1 LTVGLE
7 QMTDLCNYSKAETNA
22 RQQVDTAKG
31 EAVTAITNNISMDV
45 IESEMLSLPQVE
57 CPVTHHFGPGV
68 YIREAFLPAGTYVM
82 GHAHKCEHM
91 NMMIKGK
98 MAVIV
103 NGEAKV
109 IEGPYIFTGQP
120 GRKLAYILEDTVF
133 QNIYGTD
140 ETDPSVIEDMYVDK
154 SAAWVASELE
164 KQCID
169 LAVMEHLE
177 RIAA

>member
-31 EAVTAITNNISMDV
+31 EAVTSITNNISMDV

>member
-1 LTVGLE
+1 MTVGLE
-7 QMTDLCNYSKAETNA
+7 QMTDLCNYSKAETIA

-140 ETDPSVIEDMYVDK
+140 ETDPFRHRRHV
-154 SAAWVASELE
+154 
-164 KQCID
+164 C
-169 LAVMEHLE
+169 
-177 RIAA
+177 

>member
-1 LTVGLE
+1 MTVGLE
-7 QMTDLCNYSKAETNA
+7 QMTDLCNYSKAETIA
-22 RQQVDTAKG
+22 RQQVSTAKG
-31 EAVTAITNNISMDV
+31 EAVTAITENISMDV

>member
-1 LTVGLE
+1 
-7 QMTDLCNYSKAETNA
+7 MTDLCNYSKAETNA

-31 EAVTAITNNISMDV
+31 EAVTSITNNISMDV

>member
-1 LTVGLE
+1 
-7 QMTDLCNYSKAETNA
+7 MTDLCNYSEAETNA

-140 ETDPSVIEDMYVDK
+140 ETDPAVIEDMYVDK

-169 LAVMEHLE
+169 LAVMEHFE

>member
-1 LTVGLE
+1 
-7 QMTDLCNYSKAETNA
+7 MTDLCNYSKAETIA
-22 RQQVDTAKG
+22 RQQVSTAKG
-31 EAVTAITNNISMDV
+31 EAVTSITNNISMDV

-140 ETDPSVIEDMYVDK
+140 ETDPAVIEDMYVDK

-169 LAVMEHLE
+169 LAVMEHFE

>member
-1 LTVGLE
+1 
-7 QMTDLCNYSKAETNA
+7 MTELCNYSEAETDA
-22 RQQVDTAKG
+22 RQQVNTAKG
-31 EAVTAITNNISMDV
+31 EAVTAIAEKISMDV
-45 IESEMLSLPQVE
+45 IESEMLSLPQVD

-120 GRKLAYILEDTVF
+120 GRKLAYIIEDTVF

-140 ETDPSVIEDMYVDK
+140 ETDLDVIEDMYVDK
-154 SAAWVASELE
+154 SAAWVASEIE
-164 KQCID
+164 KQRID
-169 LAVMEHLE
+169 EAVMEHFE